1 MIIIELYLILI
12 IMILLWKDYYLLTDY
27 LSNLDVLVI
36 DIESNST
43 L

>member
-27 LSNLDVLVI
+27 LSNLDVLMI